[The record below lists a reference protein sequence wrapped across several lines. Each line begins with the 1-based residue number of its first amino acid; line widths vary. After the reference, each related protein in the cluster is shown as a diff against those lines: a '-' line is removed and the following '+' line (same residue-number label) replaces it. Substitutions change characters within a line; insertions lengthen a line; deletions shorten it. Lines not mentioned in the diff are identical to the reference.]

1 MKRIKL
7 RQIIKVFALI
17 TYVIGILYLS
27 KNTLTYENILEKR
40 NELGRNLV
48 INNLLIGFVV
58 ALNIHS
64 TGQILISY
72 IKRGYYQ
79 KQKEIIILNL
89 IFGVI
94 FWGIVGSFLA
104 LAPFLNREIKIL
116 IFTLPTLFIIFKSK
130 LSVGFFKIKRT
141 QFIEICL
148 IVAIFIINI
157 LPVWSSGGDGFEH
170 YLPYMNEVY
179 LNQNTMPNDLWYH
192 FDLSRSFG
200 LTMIGVI
207 GFGPLTFQIINSIL
221 FIFTLMIVLKVINTI
236 IKIKLLSYV
245 LIVPFSFLILPRHP
259 FTNAFAPELLRHQ
272 FNNIFIIASLILIL
286 LLYYKNT
293 QAKRN
298 IEKTLILMICF
309 YIGISSIISVVYISI
324 FFMILY
330 IFNIHLANIRRDIY
344 RNLGVM
350 IGGLLT
356 QLTISWFTAGYLVSA
371 FLKPFWE
378 FSNKTEFFSKFGE
391 LPFAYFYTQ
400 LDLIQPAERIQTSLA
415 NNLFPY
421 LYIMIANNL
430 HNIYKYWIFVLVL
443 LIAFIIDYKKVLNFK
458 SNFQYDQNMFKVL
471 ASLFLAWIPINLAF
485 GATGST
491 MRNSVM
497 VYPVIYVILIVLFKI
512 IYQFIRVNL
521 RVNLNFFLVIL
532 LIFNYG
538 SSLFNL
544 IEKRMVGIY
553 STVKYDDF
561 RNSFVDDNQIGIIKN
576 IDAIAP
582 MLNDSVKTY
591 YLGYSPNLVYSA
603 FGRKLISEPSNIVDK
618 NLRLKNI
625 FSTNSYLAREEL
637 TNKGI
642 TSFVLDSTSKA
653 MPGIGLSKAL
663 KDPLFFNIK
672 SCQEDFIHI
681 DIRNKSLEPAGT
693 QLYQGLVEAQTSLY
707 FSEIYDYPRLF
718 ETIQN
723 ANRINL
729 NRDTILKSK
738 KRLNYIETRYN
749 KEIIVEFDKYIF
761 LLSQSNK
768 SIKDQS
774 YEDFLDNLK
783 LEFSSIF
790 MDIYKF
796 QDSAIICNNIE
807 KLKENVL
814 IGVLNWPVD
823 DQKLL
828 YLDPQRLLDLFDN
841 SI

>member
-1 MKRIKL
+1 
-7 RQIIKVFALI
+7 
-17 TYVIGILYLS
+17 
-27 KNTLTYENILEKR
+27 
-40 NELGRNLV
+40 
-48 INNLLIGFVV
+48 
-58 ALNIHS
+58 
-64 TGQILISY
+64 
-72 IKRGYYQ
+72 
-79 KQKEIIILNL
+79 
-89 IFGVI
+89 
-94 FWGIVGSFLA
+94 
-104 LAPFLNREIKIL
+104 
-116 IFTLPTLFIIFKSK
+116 
-130 LSVGFFKIKRT
+130 
-141 QFIEICL
+141 
-148 IVAIFIINI
+148 
-157 LPVWSSGGDGFEH
+157 
-170 YLPYMNEVY
+170 
-179 LNQNTMPNDLWYH
+179 
-192 FDLSRSFG
+192 
-200 LTMIGVI
+200 
-207 GFGPLTFQIINSIL
+207 
-221 FIFTLMIVLKVINTI
+221 
-236 IKIKLLSYV
+236 
-245 LIVPFSFLILPRHP
+245 
-259 FTNAFAPELLRHQ
+259 
-272 FNNIFIIASLILIL
+272 
-286 LLYYKNT
+286 
-293 QAKRN
+293 
-298 IEKTLILMICF
+298 
-309 YIGISSIISVVYISI
+309 
-324 FFMILY
+324 
-330 IFNIHLANIRRDIY
+330 
-344 RNLGVM
+344 
-350 IGGLLT
+350 
-356 QLTISWFTAGYLVSA
+356 
-371 FLKPFWE
+371 
-378 FSNKTEFFSKFGE
+378 
-391 LPFAYFYTQ
+391 
-400 LDLIQPAERIQTSLA
+400 
-415 NNLFPY
+415 
-421 LYIMIANNL
+421 
-430 HNIYKYWIFVLVL
+430 
-443 LIAFIIDYKKVLNFK
+443 
-458 SNFQYDQNMFKVL
+458 
-471 ASLFLAWIPINLAF
+471 
-485 GATGST
+485 
-491 MRNSVM
+491 
-497 VYPVIYVILIVLFKI
+497 
-512 IYQFIRVNL
+512 
-521 RVNLNFFLVIL
+521 
-532 LIFNYG
+532 
-538 SSLFNL
+538 
-544 IEKRMVGIY
+544 
-553 STVKYDDF
+553 
-561 RNSFVDDNQIGIIKN
+561 
-576 IDAIAP
+576 
-582 MLNDSVKTY
+582 
-591 YLGYSPNLVYSA
+591 LVYSA